1 MAQIIA
7 FDQSQEL
14 DISDMTREQLLQYQ
28 AELLTE
34 LADLDAREPQDMAS
48 EAYEAWGD
56 EHEELED
63 LLDEIQDRLDEQNE

>member
-7 FDQSQEL
+7 FDQDQEV
-14 DISDMTREQLLQYQ
+14 DISRMTQEQLLQYQ
-28 AELLTE
+28 ASLLKE
-34 LADLDAREPQDMAS
+34 LAALDAREPQDMAS

-63 LLDEIQDRLDEQNE
+63 LLDEIQDLLDEQP

>member
-1 MAQIIA
+1 MGQIIA
-7 FDQSQEL
+7 FDQSHEM

-28 AELLTE
+28 QDLLKE
-34 LADLDAREPQDMAS
+34 LAVLDAWEPQNMAS

-63 LLDEIQDRLDEQNE
+63 LLDEIQDRLDEQN

>member
-7 FDQSQEL
+7 FNQSQEL

-28 AELLTE
+28 AALLTE
-34 LADLDAREPQDMAS
+34 LADLDAREPQDMGS